1 MSERISFVIPQ
12 KMRKELRDLKKIS
25 GEDQS
30 TVLRRLIEKGLS
42 ETKIEIAI
50 DSYAK
55 GKTSLER
62 SSKIAG
68 LSLWGF
74 LDELKTRNVALR
86 YSLADAEFEIKTILG
101 AHAKGE

>member
-12 KMRKELRDLKKIS
+12 RMRKELRDLQRLS

-30 TVLRRLIEKGLS
+30 TVLRRLLEKGLS

-50 DSYAK
+50 DSYVK

-62 SSKIAG
+62 SSRIAG
-68 LSLWGF
+68 LSLWDF
-74 LDELKTRNVALR
+74 LDELRARNVALR

-101 AHAKGE
+101 VDTKGE